1 MIYQLKIVLKE
12 YDQLLWIRLQLDE
25 TVTFATLYDA
35 ICYAF
40 DLSAQGTH
48 HFVLS
53 PADALDRSLLQCEQQ
68 CRLPDCFSNSRG
80 LMGRLFYQDTL
91 QTMKFNL
98 FVEQIIPPQKG
109 IKYPMCTTVSKHL
122 GSYIAHHKPWVY
134 DPYEK
139 DLVQVYE
146 PIRSRSELTA
156 SINAH
161 LHEDG
166 LNPFLDL

>member
-40 DLSAQGTH
+40 DLSAQGAH

-53 PADALDRSLLQCEQQ
+53 PADAPDRSLLQCEHQ
-68 CRLPDCFSNSRG
+68 CRLSDCLSDSRG
-80 LMGRLFYQDTL
+80 FRGRLFYQDEL
-91 QTMKFNL
+91 QNMKFNL

-109 IKYPMCTTVSKHL
+109 LNTQCVPRFLSISVPTLRIISHGFMIPMKKILFKSM
-122 GSYIAHHKPWVY
+122 SRYAR
-134 DPYEK
+134 
-139 DLVQVYE
+139 VQNSPRV
-146 PIRSRSELTA
+146 
-156 SINAH
+156 
-161 LHEDG
+161 
-166 LNPFLDL
+166 